1 MIEEKAVKI
10 RLFFL
15 DVDGVMTDGH
25 ISLNEEGVEETKT
38 FDVKDGLGL
47 EMLIS
52 GGVEV
57 VVVTGRSSRVVETR
71 AKYLGVNE
79 IYQGVVDKGA
89 ICKRLIKEKGFE
101 RQEVCCVG
109 DDLPD
114 LAMFAEAGLCIAV
127 ADAVQEVREASDF
140 VTSNKGGS
148 GAVREICELL
158 LKCQGKWDNAVSVFT
173 GK

>member
-15 DVDGVMTDGH
+15 DVDGVMTDGR

-57 VVVTGRSSRVVETR
+57 VVVTGRRSRVVETR

-89 ICKRLIKEKGFE
+89 ICRQLMNEKGLK
-101 RQEVCCVG
+101 RHEVCCMG

-114 LAMFAEAGLCIAV
+114 LPMFAEAGLRIAV
-127 ADAVQEVREASDF
+127 ADAVKEVREASDF
-140 VTSNKGGS
+140 VTRSKGGD
-148 GAVREICELL
+148 GAVRETCELL
-158 LKCQGKWDNAVSVFT
+158 LKCQGKWDNAVSAFI

>member
-1 MIEEKAVKI
+1 MLEEKAAKI
-10 RLFFL
+10 RLFFI
-15 DVDGVMTDGH
+15 DVDGVMTDGR
-25 ISLNEEGVEETKT
+25 IRLNEEGVEETKS

-57 VVVTGRSSRVVETR
+57 IVVTGRSSRVVETR
-71 AKYLGVNE
+71 AKYLGINE

-89 ICKRLIKEKGFE
+89 VCKQLINEKGLK
-101 RQEVCCVG
+101 RHEVCCIG

-114 LAMFAEAGLCIAV
+114 LAMFAESGLCIAV
-127 ADAVQEVREASDF
+127 ADAVQEIREAADF
-140 VTSNKGGS
+140 VTRSKGGA

>member
-1 MIEEKAVKI
+1 
-10 RLFFL
+10 
-15 DVDGVMTDGH
+15 
-25 ISLNEEGVEETKT
+25 VEETKS